1 MNKLDTLKT
10 IFPTSTI
17 LIQLSILES
26 VGGANEMQLV
36 TAAIPFAKGD
46 VIEIDSLL
54 LIDESNVQC
63 LYNAHVTQYWQ
74 DGSIKWCVI
83 EFSCSWKKNQKK
95 LFYLVNNII
104 SKVVKNNAISIIEN
118 QNDIDINY
126 QYGHYKLNVLLG
138 QLNNNSGITYSL
150 IPRLLGQN
158 EAWKQ
163 CSPIWKY
170 EIQQRD
176 PNKVQ
181 IELSNKYSDG
191 SKESTVTLVFTFR
204 TYFPGV
210 QITVSLHNQ
219 GAAQHKNGLWDLGD
233 SGSIVFQRFSLELE
247 FADNCKKEL
256 IEANKTQE
264 IQEHLELVQ
273 YSSGGDN
280 WNSSNHILANGT
292 VPFKHKGFHQKIDG
306 QLYVGERNE
315 SKIHLS
321 KNNDGLLI
329 FLEKFWQN
337 FPVAYLIKDL
347 TLSIDLFANVDYLHE
362 LQGGEQKTHNIW
374 ISPDIGGA
382 ILGAEIIHAT
392 LSLDYIADTES
403 FYMLNKNASKEKSFS
418 QLINLGLISERNF
431 FEKREL
437 SDEYGWRN
445 FGDIFADHETIG
457 EKGKNVRV
465 SHYNNQYDPL
475 YGFIRQ
481 YVLSGN
487 HKWFELAGDLAQ
499 HIVDIDC
506 YKTVLDRD
514 EYNWGLFWHTDHY
527 LDAKTS
533 SHRTFS
539 ALHESAYEGYTSGG
553 GPGGQHCYTTGLT
566 FHYLITGNE
575 SSKQA
580 VINMARWMSFV
591 FNGSDSLFA
600 TLFAIKK
607 SGNHGAKNIITGS
620 YPFDRGTANL
630 MVTLQN
636 AWHLT
641 DDYSYIES
649 IQTIILDSIHPLD
662 NISERGLDN
671 IEKTWFYT
679 VFLQALISYL
689 ELKEQL
695 SQLDPYFYY
704 ARDSLLHYAN
714 WMLLNESPYLDKAE
728 QLEFPNNTW
737 TAQDIRKADIMMAAS
752 YYSNHKNKEYKE
764 WANTMY
770 SYIKNKI
777 SLCETKDTSRIL
789 AILMQ
794 NDGLGDFYSK
804 ESVQFNP
811 IGTYTIRKSPF
822 KYVKVTQLLFKS
834 IFTFSLKCELT
845 WLKFRF
851 ARIAKLLGDN

>member
-1 MNKLDTLKT
+1 
-10 IFPTSTI
+10 
-17 LIQLSILES
+17 
-26 VGGANEMQLV
+26 
-36 TAAIPFAKGD
+36 
-46 VIEIDSLL
+46 
-54 LIDESNVQC
+54 
-63 LYNAHVTQYWQ
+63 
-74 DGSIKWCVI
+74 
-83 EFSCSWKKNQKK
+83 
-95 LFYLVNNII
+95 
-104 SKVVKNNAISIIEN
+104 
-118 QNDIDINY
+118 
-126 QYGHYKLNVLLG
+126 
-138 QLNNNSGITYSL
+138 
-150 IPRLLGQN
+150 
-158 EAWKQ
+158 
-163 CSPIWKY
+163 
-170 EIQQRD
+170 
-176 PNKVQ
+176 
-181 IELSNKYSDG
+181 
-191 SKESTVTLVFTFR
+191 
-204 TYFPGV
+204 
-210 QITVSLHNQ
+210 
-219 GAAQHKNGLWDLGD
+219 
-233 SGSIVFQRFSLELE
+233 
-247 FADNCKKEL
+247 
-256 IEANKTQE
+256 
-264 IQEHLELVQ
+264 
-273 YSSGGDN
+273 
-280 WNSSNHILANGT
+280 
-292 VPFKHKGFHQKIDG
+292 
-306 QLYVGERNE
+306 
-315 SKIHLS
+315 
-321 KNNDGLLI
+321 
-329 FLEKFWQN
+329 
-337 FPVAYLIKDL
+337 
-347 TLSIDLFANVDYLHE
+347 
-362 LQGGEQKTHNIW
+362 
-374 ISPDIGGA
+374 
-382 ILGAEIIHAT
+382 
-392 LSLDYIADTES
+392 
-403 FYMLNKNASKEKSFS
+403 
-418 QLINLGLISERNF
+418 
-431 FEKREL
+431 
-437 SDEYGWRN
+437 
-445 FGDIFADHETIG
+445 
-457 EKGKNVRV
+457 
-465 SHYNNQYDPL
+465 
-475 YGFIRQ
+475 
-481 YVLSGN
+481 
-487 HKWFELAGDLAQ
+487 
-499 HIVDIDC
+499 
-506 YKTVLDRD
+506 
-514 EYNWGLFWHTDHY
+514 
-527 LDAKTS
+527 
-533 SHRTFS
+533 
-539 ALHESAYEGYTSGG
+539 
-553 GPGGQHCYTTGLT
+553 
-566 FHYLITGNE
+566 
-575 SSKQA
+575 
-580 VINMARWMSFV
+580 
-591 FNGSDSLFA
+591 LFA